1 MRAAGGSLIIGTRR
15 ACQDAA
21 GGVSRNMPEEDD
33 KKTEKPAK
41 GEPAEDAATDS
52 EAGDADQ
59 DAMMAEWEAMAA
71 EGEESEE
78 ATPDGGAPDA
88 AVGAPQVSLRIPAIH
103 EVSLEAYAIL
113 GTASMPVS
121 QLLRMGRG
129 AVVELDTGLGDEIEM
144 RINDQLVAKGEV
156 VVVED
161 RIAIEITEIVKR
173 ESS

>member
-1 MRAAGGSLIIGTRR
+1 
-15 ACQDAA
+15 
-21 GGVSRNMPEEDD
+21 MPDEDD
-33 KKTEKPAK
+33 KKAETPA
-41 GEPAEDAATDS
+41 GAAENEAAEAAES
-52 EAGDADQ
+52 EEAGDADQ

-71 EGEESEE
+71 EGEEEE
-78 ATPDGGAPDA
+78 GAAEVPPA
-88 AVGAPQVSLRIPAIH
+88 AAPVLQPGTKIPAIH

>member
-1 MRAAGGSLIIGTRR
+1 MA
-15 ACQDAA
+15 
-21 GGVSRNMPEEDD
+21 EEDD
-33 KKTEKPAK
+33 KKVAEAEEAPEANEEAA
-41 GEPAEDAATDS
+41 GED
-52 EAGDADQ
+52 DQ

-71 EGEESEE
+71 EGEGE
-78 ATPDGGAPDA
+78 AEAETQQPAAPA
-88 AVGAPQVSLRIPAIH
+88 PAVAGKPARSPAIH

>member
-1 MRAAGGSLIIGTRR
+1 
-15 ACQDAA
+15 
-21 GGVSRNMPEEDD
+21 MPDEDE
-33 KKTEKPAK
+33 KKTEQPDAAE
-41 GEPAEDAATDS
+41 GEVAGAEDSGA
-52 EAGDADQ
+52 EGAGDPDQ

-71 EGEESEE
+71 EGEGDGE
-78 ATPDGGAPDA
+78 AEPAIVEAPK
-88 AVGAPQVSLRIPAIH
+88 VSVKTPAIH

>member
-1 MRAAGGSLIIGTRR
+1 
-15 ACQDAA
+15 
-21 GGVSRNMPEEDD
+21 MPEEDD
-33 KKTEKPAK
+33 KKAAK
-41 GEPAEDAATDS
+41 PAEDAEK
-52 EAGDADQ
+52 EAEAPAEGDGDADQ
-59 DAMMAEWEAMAA
+59 DAMMAEWAAMAA
-71 EGEESEE
+71 EGE
-78 ATPDGGAPDA
+78 DA
-88 AVGAPQVSLRIPAIH
+88 AEDEAAAPAAAEKPASSGRLPAIH

-173 ESS
+173 ESR

>member
-1 MRAAGGSLIIGTRR
+1 
-15 ACQDAA
+15 
-21 GGVSRNMPEEDD
+21 MPDEDD
-33 KKTEKPAK
+33 KKTAKPAEAPAK
-41 GEPAEDAATDS
+41 EPGEADASAPQ

-71 EGEESEE
+71 EGEGEPE
-78 ATPDGGAPDA
+78 AAPA
-88 AVGAPQVSLRIPAIH
+88 GETSTNKKKKTTRMPAIH

-129 AVVELDTGLGDEIEM
+129 AVVELDTGLGDEIEV

>member
-1 MRAAGGSLIIGTRR
+1 
-15 ACQDAA
+15 
-21 GGVSRNMPEEDD
+21 MPDEDD
-33 KKTEKPAK
+33 NKTAKPAETVEK
-41 GEPAEDAATDS
+41 QPPETEGGAS
-52 EAGDADQ
+52 EAGGDPDH

-71 EGEESEE
+71 EGEVEPE
-78 ATPDGGAPDA
+78 AAAPGAEKPKPA
-88 AVGAPQVSLRIPAIH
+88 GRIPAIH

>member
-1 MRAAGGSLIIGTRR
+1 MPDDDSQEQEAQEAQEAEGAGEGTE
-15 ACQDAA
+15 
-21 GGVSRNMPEEDD
+21 S
-33 KKTEKPAK
+33 
-41 GEPAEDAATDS
+41 AEDV
-52 EAGDADQ
+52 DQ

-71 EGEESEE
+71 DGEADEGS
-78 ATPDGGAPDA
+78 GGTGEG
-88 AVGAPQVSLRIPAIH
+88 AVVPAVTGKTPAIH

-129 AVVELDTGLGDEIEM
+129 AVVELETGLGDEIEM

-161 RIAIEITEIVKR
+161 RIAIEVTDIVKR
-173 ESS
+173 ETS

>member
-1 MRAAGGSLIIGTRR
+1 
-15 ACQDAA
+15 
-21 GGVSRNMPEEDD
+21 MPDEDD
-33 KKTEKPAK
+33 KKTEKPA
-41 GEPAEDAATDS
+41 EAAES
-52 EAGDADQ
+52 EAAEEAEGAGSKEGGDPDQ

-71 EGEESEE
+71 EGEE
-78 ATPDGGAPDA
+78 DA
-88 AVGAPQVSLRIPAIH
+88 AADAGAGAASVAAAPVAQPGMKIPAIH

-173 ESS
+173 EGS